1 MAMLRP
7 GDRLPSV
14 RELARTAGVNV
25 NTVRSVYARLEA
37 EGAVQS
43 EHGRGTFVATPAA
56 AVPASRA
63 ELRSQIARLEAA
75 LVRLPPP
82 PAEAQAPS
90 RSPRGAA
97 LQSTA
102 DLEAIRDELVARL
115 EELDARRAVV
125 VEQLEQLGVEPAP
138 AASRSHTPSLTGARI
153 RWVGA

>member
-1 MAMLRP
+1 M
-7 GDRLPSV
+7 
-14 RELARTAGVNV
+14 
-25 NTVRSVYARLEA
+25 
-37 EGAVQS
+37 
-43 EHGRGTFVATPAA
+43 ATPAA

-138 AASRSHTPSLTGARI
+138 VGVPQPHAQPGRGPDQVGGRLTAAQAAAPRNGPVTS
-153 RWVGA
+153 

>member
-1 MAMLRP
+1 M
-7 GDRLPSV
+7 
-14 RELARTAGVNV
+14 
-25 NTVRSVYARLEA
+25 
-37 EGAVQS
+37 
-43 EHGRGTFVATPAA
+43 
-56 AVPASRA
+56 
-63 ELRSQIARLEAA
+63 
-75 LVRLPPP
+75 RLPPP

-138 AASRSHTPSLTGARI
+138 AASRATRPASPGPGSGGWAPDRGSGRGAAERA
-153 RWVGA
+153 RDLVDRARPGQHVVGREGAL